1 MNTHRNKSVENVFE
15 TSRVQA
21 DRLLL
26 CRCDRRHRDGAC
38 RRDIPQR
45 EVRLLSGGANGCKLC
60 TDPPPNPNHGA
71 GLLLDPSIS
80 CEALP
85 DAEPS
90 INVIAGFN
98 SIEKQNLEELKNYT
112 CNGNGSRGTVPYGLT
127 IPGHKTSSC
136 LVKSGNGKVE
146 VWIVAQVSTGAFID
160 GWINYEISLFTTE
173 ARLDKDLL
181 TLRRVLGGIRLFRPL

>member
-1 MNTHRNKSVENVFE
+1 MFLRPRVCRLIVFCFVGVTVAIGMGHAAETYRNAKYGFSVEVP
-15 TSRVQA
+15 TGV
-21 DRLLL
+21 
-26 CRCDRRHRDGAC
+26 
-38 RRDIPQR
+38 
-45 EVRLLSGGANGCKLC
+45 KLC